1 MSCERI
7 LVVDDDRA
15 AARKI
20 ELQLSKLGYVVV
32 STADNGP
39 DAIAKAGACAPDLL
53 LIDIHLGYN
62 LGGIETA
69 RVIRQKYQVP
79 VVYLSARNDADTLA
93 RAKDTQPLGYVQK
106 PPRDADLRNTLLLA
120 LTRMK
125 TDPDPAT
132 PVPSAADYG
141 TLWRIKLTCGT
152 DGRLIRV
159 PQEAK
164 LILQRL
170 RKTHIQDLLPTNH
183 GERIR
188 ACLDNKK
195 PQLLFTGDTGEVMAL
210 EYLPATNGIIHLVIS
225 GQPDRK
231 AVTDGV
237 QINPLDLLDTLDHL
251 TAGIILFNEHLQI
264 FYSNKSALKLLAAGA
279 GLSNHHGYLACRD
292 PAITADLKNLAIDQK
307 DHLLAID
314 RGGDRLALNVLVTT
328 LKSSY
333 ANVGKNLPTSILF
346 AFETTDNYARIEEVV
361 RSLYRLSPS
370 EAKLVSQLF
379 INPQLP
385 NAAMALGITL
395 NTARTHLKRIYNKT
409 GVNRIASLIHMI
421 VTGPASIILNTDS

>member
-53 LIDIHLGYN
+53 LIDIHLGCN

-69 RVIRQKYQVP
+69 RVIMQKYQVP
-79 VVYLSARNDADTLA
+79 VVYLSGRNDADLLA
-93 RAKDTQPLGYVQK
+93 RAQDTQPLGYVQK
-106 PPRDADLRNTLLLA
+106 PPREADLRDTLTLA

-125 TDPDPAT
+125 TDPVPAT
-132 PVPSAADYG
+132 PVPSAAGHG

-164 LILQRL
+164 LVLQRL
-170 RKTHIQDLLPTNH
+170 GKAHIQDLLPADH

-188 ACLDNKK
+188 ACLDSKK
-195 PQLLFTGDTGEVMAL
+195 PQLLFTGETGGVITQ
-210 EYLPATNGIIHLVIS
+210 EYLPATNGIIHVVIS
-225 GQPDRK
+225 GQPDR
-231 AVTDGV
+231 VTVADGV
-237 QINPLDLLDTLDHL
+237 QINPLDLLDALDHL

-264 FYSNKSALKLLAAGA
+264 FYSNKSAQKLLASGA
-279 GLSNHHGYLACRD
+279 GLRNHHGYLACRD
-292 PAITADLKNLAIDQK
+292 PVITADLKNLAIDQK

-314 RGGDRLALNVLVTT
+314 RGDNRLALNVLVTT
-328 LKSSY
+328 LKSSV
-333 ANVGKNLPTSILF
+333 ANVGRNLPTSILF

-421 VTGPASIILNTDS
+421 VTGPASVILNTDS